1 MWHKDG
7 HAKGATRLDTDVCGT
22 SMQVR
27 IAMRTKVQITF
38 CCYNEAR
45 HFVADEECN
54 SAESEIDRL
63 PRVELFL
70 LAKTYHLKLLL
81 RGSRVSLVSNLK
93 AGKQHHYI
101 GTSVGPWFY
110 W

>member
-1 MWHKDG
+1 MKSQGRDLKGNDMWHKDG
-7 HAKGATRLDTDVCGT
+7 HAEGATPLDTGACGT

-27 IAMRTKVQITF
+27 IAMRTRVQITF

-45 HFVADEECN
+45 RFVADEECK

-70 LAKTYHLKLLL
+70 LAKAYHLKLLL
-81 RGSRVSLVSNLK
+81 RGSRVSLVSN
-93 AGKQHHYI
+93 I
-101 GTSVGPWFY
+101 
-110 W
+110 